1 MPGEHTNM
9 PIPRWSPSRRA
20 LLRAG
25 AASTAA
31 FLLGSCASDAAGPL
45 SGSAPP
51 TPRPAGEPRGTAPG
65 APSTGSAPPP
75 APTPACVETEDN
87 HLGPFWLDGAPVRS
101 DLAEPGLPG
110 TRLQI
115 TGRVLGLAGAA
126 CTPLAG
132 ALLDVWQADDRGS
145 TPARYSD
152 ARTWRL
158 RGRLYTAEDGSYD
171 LRTIVPGH
179 YRDRGAFRPAHIH
192 VRVSAP
198 GHRRLTT
205 QLYFDGD
212 PYNATDRLIEAPL
225 VMKLASTRQGQAARF
240 DFVIRAA

>member
-1 MPGEHTNM
+1 M
-9 PIPRWSPSRRA
+9 PIRRWSPSRRA

-25 AASTAA
+25 VASTAGL
-31 FLLGSCASDAAGPL
+31 LLGSCAADAAGPM
-45 SGSAPP
+45 SSAAGPP
-51 TPRPAGEPRGTAPG
+51 PRVAGKAPGNAATAPG
-65 APSTGSAPPP
+65 TGSAPLP
-75 APTPACVETEDN
+75 APTPACLETEDN
-87 HLGPFWLDGAPVRS
+87 VLGPYWLDGAPVRS
-101 DLAEPGLPG
+101 DLTERALPG

-132 ALLDVWQADDRGS
+132 ALLDVWQADDRGAR
-145 TPARYSD
+145 PAGYSD

-158 RGRLYTAEDGSYD
+158 RGRLYTAGDGSYD

-179 YRDRGAFRPAHIH
+179 YRDRDAFRPAHIH

-198 GHRRLTT
+198 GHRLLTT

-212 PYNATDRLIEAPL
+212 PYSAADRFFEAPL
-225 VMKLASTRQGQAARF
+225 VMKLASTRDGKAARF